1 MWDTLRLPIRLRR
14 FRSGLLVVQGRD
26 RTDDKTVASILSWL
40 KDLHSIPP
48 SMSNMSEFG
57 AVTGPSV
64 TWDWQA
70 FGRGVTAQET
80 AERFGWSVGV
90 ATEELEMAEER
101 GALCR
106 EQGLDG
112 VRFWENF
119 FAEIPVKLPKTKTAA
134 QLEQMEI
141 EKRLKESGLL

>member
-1 MWDTLRLPIRLRR
+1 
-14 FRSGLLVVQGRD
+14 
-26 RTDDKTVASILSWL
+26 
-40 KDLHSIPP
+40 
-48 SMSNMSEFG
+48 
-57 AVTGPSV
+57 
-64 TWDWQA
+64 
-70 FGRGVTAQET
+70 VTAKET

-119 FAEIPVKLPKTKTAA
+119 FAEIPVKLPKTKTAS